1 MFVGRTVCYKKAVR
15 TIFRTYY
22 FCPLTLV
29 AALYT
34 HAFLTLYA
42 YAFRFIYIE
51 NLLNVTLRDLQSLQI
66 CSFSFCVLVYVCVC
80 VCVCVIFFCV
90 CMCMCVCVCVCAC
103 ACACVCAVKLETQTK
118 YYLEKDSFK

>member
-1 MFVGRTVCYKKAVR
+1 MFVGGTVCYKKAVR

-66 CSFSFCVLVYVCVC
+66 FRFSFSVLVYVCVC
-80 VCVCVIFFCV
+80 
-90 CMCMCVCVCVCAC
+90 
-103 ACACVCAVKLETQTK
+103 
-118 YYLEKDSFK
+118 